1 MPMPSSTP
9 DSHRFCIAPMMDWS
23 DMHCRYFWRL
33 ISKNA
38 FLYTEMVTTGALI
51 HGDVNRFL
59 HFNEEEHPLALQLG
73 GSDPKDLATCAKIA
87 EQWGYDEVNLN
98 CGCPSDRVQS
108 GRFGAC
114 LMAEPNLVA
123 DCIKAMQDAVSIP
136 ITIKHRI
143 GIDDQNEDEDLDT
156 FVSTIAATGCK
167 TFIVHARKAWLDGL
181 SPKENREVPP
191 LNYARAYKLKQDFPE
206 LNIILNGGLTTIAE
220 SQEHLQHVDGVMM
233 GREAYHNPF
242 VLSEVDSVLF
252 GDEPIDLD
260 RRQILE
266 KFMEYCESQLNLAR
280 KLKHSL
286 STAKPIDKQVG
297 QVSAEYVSRTKLQH
311 MARHVLG
318 LFYGE
323 AGGKRFRRY
332 LSENA
337 TRPEANGQTLLNAYA
352 AMNEQSGRNM

>member
-1 MPMPSSTP
+1 
-9 DSHRFCIAPMMDWS
+9 MMDWS
-23 DMHCRYFWRL
+23 DVHCRYFWRL

-59 HFNEEEHPLALQLG
+59 YFNEEEHPLALQLG
-73 GSDPKDLATCAKIA
+73 GSDPADLARCAKIA

-98 CGCPSDRVQS
+98 CGCPSDRVKS
-108 GRFGAC
+108 GRFGAS
-114 LMAEPNLVA
+114 LMAEPAVVA
-123 DCIKAMQDAVSIP
+123 DCIKAMQDTVSIP

-143 GIDDQNEDEDLDT
+143 GIDDQNENEDLDT
-156 FVSTIAATGCK
+156 FVGTVAATGCS

-191 LNYARAYKLKQDFPE
+191 LNYSRVHKLKKDFPE
-206 LNIILNGGLTTIAE
+206 LKIILNGGLTTLAE
-220 SQEHLQHVDGVMM
+220 SEEQLQFVDGVMM

-242 VLSEVDSVLF
+242 MLAGVDSQLF
-252 GDEPIDLD
+252 GDENRGVD
-260 RRQILE
+260 RKQLLE
-266 KFMEYCESQLNLAR
+266 SFIEYCEKQLTLAQEQ
-280 KLKHSL
+280 KKSL
-286 STAKPIDKQVG
+286 AIDDAANNSATKNKVG
-297 QVSAEYVSRTKLQH
+297 QASSEYVRRTKIQH

-332 LSENA
+332 LSENI
-337 TRPEANGQTLLNAYA
+337 TRPEATAQTLMKAYA
-352 AMNEQSGRNM
+352 AMDIKNT